1 MRKEDS
7 IQTIKGIGEKT
18 AESFARLGIF
28 TIDDLLHTYPRNY
41 LSYEKPVCIR
51 DAAVGERHA
60 IRAMITSYVTVK
72 QVRSLKLTILTVSD
86 GDMTMHM
93 TWFNQP
99 FLRNVFHKGDSYIF
113 VGTVK
118 VKNGMRVMEQAEYY
132 KLPVYAGMQQE
143 MQPVYPL
150 TSGLSNKTFQKA
162 IMATRELICQMDD
175 YVPEEVRA
183 EHSLM
188 ELSEA
193 YENIHFPMNQAVL
206 KNAIRRLAFDEFY
219 QFLYDMASMKK
230 TTQLQENLHKIVQG
244 KAVADYISNLPFSL
258 TKGQQQAIEDILAD
272 MGGDGVMNRLIQG
285 DVGSGKTVVAAAALL
300 ACAKAGYQGALM
312 APTEVLARQH
322 YEELAEQFAQYD
334 IRTACLVGSTPLK
347 EKRRIYEAIQQGEV
361 DIVIGT
367 HALLED
373 KVEFKDLALVVT
385 DEQHRFG
392 VNQRK
397 KLSDKGY
404 GVHTLV
410 MSATPIPR
418 TLAIILYADMDIS
431 IIKELPK
438 GRKPIKNCVVGTNY
452 RQTAYQFIAGQI
464 AEQSQVY
471 VVCPMVEEYLYSAM
485 EDYRIDIM
493 IDKGPSARS
502 IQLDLNPFTL
512 VGATTRSGLLTAP
525 LRARFGINLHLEYY
539 DDDVLTAIIRRSAK
553 ILNVPCDVQAAGEIA
568 SRSRGTPRIA
578 NALLR
583 RVRDFA
589 QVKGS
594 GRIDVEIARF
604 ALEALNIDR
613 YGLDEIDNKILCTI
627 IDKFKGGPVGLTT
640 IATALG
646 EDPGTIEEV
655 YEPFLIKE
663 GFLKRT
669 PRGREVTELAYIHL
683 GRSIYNSQKT
693 LFDD

>member
-18 AESFARLGIF
+18 AECFARLGIV
-28 TIDDLLHTYPRNY
+28 TVDDLLHTYPRSY
-41 LSYEKPVCIR
+41 LSYEEPVRIR

-60 IRAMITSYVTVK
+60 IRAMITSYVTVR
-72 QVRSLKLTILTVSD
+72 QVRSLKLTILTVGD
-86 GDMTMHM
+86 GDSTLHM

-99 FLRNVFHKGDSYIF
+99 FLKNVFHKGDSYVF

-118 VKNGMRVMEQAEYY
+118 AKNGTRVMEQAEYY

-162 IMATRELICQMDD
+162 IIATRELICQMED
-175 YVPEEVRA
+175 YIPEDVRT
-183 EHSLM
+183 EHNLM

-193 YENIHFPMNQAVL
+193 YENIHFPMNQTVL

-230 TTQLQENLHKIVQG
+230 TTQLQENTHKIVQG
-244 KAVADYISNLPFSL
+244 KAVADYISDLPFSL

-285 DVGSGKTVVAAAALL
+285 DVGSGKTVVAAASLL

-322 YEELAEQFAQYD
+322 YEELSEQFAKYD

-347 EKRRIYEAIQQGEV
+347 EKRRIYEALKQGGV
-361 DIVIGT
+361 DVVIGT

-431 IIKELPK
+431 VIKELPK

-452 RQTAYQFIAGQI
+452 RQTAYKFIAGQI
-464 AEQSQVY
+464 AEKSQVY
-471 VVCPMVEEYLYSAM
+471 VVCPMVEESETLDVTNVTEYVDTMRANLPAGT
-485 EDYRIDIM
+485 RIEMLHGQMRPDEKNEIM
-493 IDKGPSARS
+493 RRFADGEIDVLVSTTVIEVGVN
-502 IQLDLNPFTL
+502 NPN
-512 VGATTRSGLLTAP
+512 ATVMMVENAE
-525 LRARFGINLHLEYY
+525 RFGLAQLHQLRGRVGRGKKQSYCIFINGKESEESMERLRVLENSN
-539 DDDVLTAIIRRSAK
+539 D
-553 ILNVPCDVQAAGEIA
+553 GFFIA
-568 SRSRGTPRIA
+568 SEDLKLRGPGDFFGIRQSGD
-578 NALLR
+578 ALFELA
-583 RVRDFA
+583 DIYNHADMLQLA
-589 QVKGS
+589 Q
-594 GRIDVEIARF
+594 D
-604 ALEALNIDR
+604 
-613 YGLDEIDNKILCTI
+613 
-627 IDKFKGGPVGLTT
+627 
-640 IATALG
+640 
-646 EDPGTIEEV
+646 
-655 YEPFLIKE
+655 
-663 GFLKRT
+663 FLKEYGRT
-669 PRGREVTELAYIHL
+669 MQPVRRNRGGISETVL
-683 GRSIYNSQKT
+683 
-693 LFDD
+693 

>member
-18 AESFARLGIF
+18 AECFARLGIV
-28 TIDDLLHTYPRNY
+28 TVDDLLHTYPRSY
-41 LSYEKPVCIR
+41 LSYEEPVRIR

-60 IRAMITSYVTVK
+60 IRAMITSYVTVR
-72 QVRSLKLTILTVSD
+72 QVRSLKLTILTVGD
-86 GDMTMHM
+86 GDSTLHM

-99 FLRNVFHKGDSYIF
+99 FLKNVFHKGDSYVF

-118 VKNGMRVMEQAEYY
+118 AKNGTRVMEQAEYY

-162 IMATRELICQMDD
+162 IIATRELICQMED
-175 YVPEEVRA
+175 YIPEDVRT
-183 EHSLM
+183 EHNLM

-193 YENIHFPMNQAVL
+193 YENIHFPMNQTVL

-230 TTQLQENLHKIVQG
+230 TTQLQENTHKIVQG
-244 KAVADYISNLPFSL
+244 KAVADYISDLPFSL

-285 DVGSGKTVVAAAALL
+285 DVGSGKTVVAAASLL

-322 YEELAEQFAQYD
+322 YEELSEQFAKYD

-347 EKRRIYEAIQQGEV
+347 EKRRIYEALKQGGV
-361 DIVIGT
+361 DVVIGT

-431 IIKELPK
+431 VIKELPK

-452 RQTAYQFIAGQI
+452 RQTAYKFIAGQI
-464 AEQSQVY
+464 AEKSQVY
-471 VVCPMVEEYLYSAM
+471 VVCPMVEESETLDVTNVTEYVDTMRANLPAGT
-485 EDYRIDIM
+485 RIEMLHGQMRPDEKNEIM
-493 IDKGPSARS
+493 RRFADGEIDVLVSTTVIEVGVN
-502 IQLDLNPFTL
+502 NPN
-512 VGATTRSGLLTAP
+512 ATVMMVENAE
-525 LRARFGINLHLEYY
+525 RFGLAQLHQLRGRVGRGKKQSYCIFINGKESEESMERLRVLENSN
-539 DDDVLTAIIRRSAK
+539 D
-553 ILNVPCDVQAAGEIA
+553 GFFIA
-568 SRSRGTPRIA
+568 SEDLKLRGPGDFFGIRQSGD
-578 NALLR
+578 ALFELA
-583 RVRDFA
+583 DIYNHADMLQLA
-589 QVKGS
+589 Q
-594 GRIDVEIARF
+594 D
-604 ALEALNIDR
+604 
-613 YGLDEIDNKILCTI
+613 
-627 IDKFKGGPVGLTT
+627 
-640 IATALG
+640 
-646 EDPGTIEEV
+646 
-655 YEPFLIKE
+655 
-663 GFLKRT
+663 FLKEYGRKMQ
-669 PRGREVTELAYIHL
+669 PVRRNRGGISETVL
-683 GRSIYNSQKT
+683 
-693 LFDD
+693 